1 MPRLP
6 MMPALQN
13 STSIGVPFNFVA
25 RRATWS
31 RLVTSSGYSAFV
43 PRSVPMTR
51 QPSAA
56 YCLASSWPRPLAA
69 PVMRIVGMCVPEIDG
84 EIGGRRPCR
93 HLVREIAD
101 EAAVIARVNDEVHED
116 LHPRHP
122 ALAAADEGEWHHFV
136 ELGRRDAVA
145 PGDVP
150 RVELL
155 LRAPELLERR
165 VVRRVAGAVAV
176 RPALEVR
183 LEDAVDDV
191 VVVQRVDHVLEQ
203 RLPRPG
209 RLARRQRGERLEDQS
224 VRPRVVA
231 GEHPCLAA
239 HPVTSATAKPS

>member
-93 HLVREIAD
+93 HLVEEIGD

-122 ALAAADEGEWHHFV
+122 ALAAADEREWHHFV
-136 ELGRRDAVA
+136 ELGRRDAIA

-165 VVRRVAGAVAV
+165 GGPRGAGARHL
-176 RPALEVR
+176 RPARQVGQQE
-183 LEDAVDDV
+183 AVHDV
-191 VVVQRVDHVLEQ
+191 GVVHTVD
-203 RLPRPG
+203 P
-209 RLARRQRGERLEDQS
+209 A
-224 VRPRVVA
+224 
-231 GEHPCLAA
+231 
-239 HPVTSATAKPS
+239 